1 MSEKVEYVEVVVK
14 VPKRL
19 MELLEKKQF
28 FGWGRER
35 FFTVAVKTCVS
46 AEVNELDFEEVEK
59 LERQYGDEIG
69 GWGIRLD
76 KIPEDLKKRLAL

>member
-1 MSEKVEYVEVVVK
+1 MSEKVEYVDVVVK

-35 FFTVAVKTCVS
+35 FFTAAVKTCIS
-46 AEVNELDFEEVEK
+46 AEVNELDFEETLK
-59 LERQYGDEIG
+59 LQREYGDDIG
-69 GWGIRLD
+69 GWRIRLD
-76 KIPEDLKKRLAL
+76 EIPQVLKEKLAL